1 MQLIVN
7 WVTYLFRSTNGLVL
21 LAMSITGLVA
31 AILGTLSGPM
41 AEWGVKAITVK
52 LFGFDLQPLERVG
65 RLVVLY
71 HTIAMA
77 VIAIEVYFITAII
90 PMKTS
95 QRTSINA
102 TVTFGYLATMIFGL
116 WFAYFGHNFLWHGIY
131 LFGLSL
137 LFFAGILLAAAL
149 NPWKKEYYVKDPE
162 YAHTKKGVDLER
174 VAFFT
179 MSVATLGS
187 ALFGAAAGA
196 FLGNGFEVFLAEAK
210 AIDRTMPSPTIDA
223 TSSGMSP
230 AYSKSWI
237 CGTVLSNW
245 ASTTPPRM
253 ATILL
258 RGAGTACARRG

>member
-1 MQLIVN
+1 MQRITN
-7 WVTYLFRSTNGLVL
+7 WITYLFRSTNGLVL
-21 LAMSITGLVA
+21 LAMSITGLVT
-31 AILGTLSGPM
+31 AIFGTLSGPM
-41 AEWGVKAITVK
+41 AEWGVKEVTVR

-77 VIAIEVYFITAII
+77 VIAIEVYFITAIL
-90 PMKTS
+90 PMKPS

-102 TVTFGYLATMIFGL
+102 TVTFGYPATMIFGL

-137 LFFAGILLAAAL
+137 MFFSGILLAVAL
-149 NPWKKEYYVKDPE
+149 NPWKKEYYVKGPE

-187 ALFGAAAGA
+187 AVFGAAAGA
-196 FLGNGFEVFLAEAK
+196 FLEMGSRSFSQK
-210 AIDRTMPSPTIDA
+210 T
-223 TSSGMSP
+223 
-230 AYSKSWI
+230 
-237 CGTVLSNW
+237 
-245 ASTTPPRM
+245 
-253 ATILL
+253 
-258 RGAGTACARRG
+258 